1 MIVST
6 ASDQLNGTKVWVE
19 RQVLFEDPSDDEE
32 DWEGSEEGSEEK
44 GDANNIVFL
53 GIKQKNSR
61 DSPKADREVKK
72 IK

>member
-1 MIVST
+1 M
-6 ASDQLNGTKVWVE
+6 
-19 RQVLFEDPSDDEE
+19 LFEDPSDDEE